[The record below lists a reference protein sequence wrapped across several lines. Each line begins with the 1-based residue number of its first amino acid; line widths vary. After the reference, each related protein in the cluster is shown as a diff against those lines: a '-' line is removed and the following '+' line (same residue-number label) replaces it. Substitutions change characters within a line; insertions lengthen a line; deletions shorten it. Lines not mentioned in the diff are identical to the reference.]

1 MGRLAAART
10 DPGGKIV
17 RLTRLA
23 VLCAAALSAGIA
35 APVRAQSEGIAEFKG
50 EVHSDRGK
58 TVPSHGK
65 VFLSK
70 AAVRVEWETEL
81 SSPDRNRRDDPKAT
95 PNHFRM
101 VMIQKLSE
109 PDRTYI
115 INDERKTYT
124 VQMIDQKRE
133 DSKSPNGSDKKW
145 TVKKLGRDTV
155 GGYSCEKALLTSE
168 DSSRETEACIATDL
182 VPSTAWLR
190 AFNRREEQASPLQAL
205 KDSGLWGFPV
215 RWIFR
220 EKGAREAESS
230 IELVRFEKKSVPG
243 SVFEIPADYRKV
255 DSMMEAMSMTPEQ
268 ERQVRDAQKKM
279 QEALD
284 KMSPEERKQYEE
296 MMRRY
301 APTPHS

>member
-1 MGRLAAART
+1 M
-10 DPGGKIV
+10 

-23 VLCAAALSAGIA
+23 VFGAAALFTGIA
-35 APVRAQSEGIAEFKG
+35 APARAQSEGIAEFKG
-50 EVHSDRGK
+50 EIHSDKGR

-65 VFLSK
+65 VFISK
-70 AAVRVEWETEL
+70 AAVRVEWETDL
-81 SSPDRNRRDDPKAT
+81 SSVDRKGKDDPKDV

-115 INDERKTYT
+115 VNDERKTYS
-124 VQMIDQKRE
+124 VQMTDEKR
-133 DSKSPNGSDKKW
+133 DASKSSKGSDKKW

-155 GGYSCEKALLTSE
+155 GGYSCEKALITSE
-168 DSSRETEACIATDL
+168 DSNRETEACIATDL

-190 AFNRREEQASPLQAL
+190 AFNRREEQATPLQAL
-205 KDSGLWGFPV
+205 KDAGLFGFPV

-220 EKGAREAESS
+220 EKGSDKAESS
-230 IELVRFEKKSVPG
+230 IELVRFEKKSLPG

-255 DSMMEAMSMTPEQ
+255 DTMMETMATTPEQ
-268 ERQVRDAQKKM
+268 ERAMRDAQKKM